1 MRTGIISL
9 FAGSTA
15 PSGYLACDGSAVS
28 RDTYSALFAVIGTT
42 YGAGDGSTTFN
53 LPDLSGRVAIG
64 ASTSHAMGTT
74 GGEESHVLTSGEL
87 AAHAHEVPQHGHADT
102 ISATTPALS
111 HTVTQPDYKYSSPSN
126 TNGKAY
132 SGSRSNAFSGTS
144 SAAASR
150 TTDVSIAAHAAADCT
165 MTGGVTDAP
174 AFDTGDAGETT
185 IVAHNNMQPFMTMLY
200 IISTGVE

>member
-87 AAHAHEVPQHGHADT
+87 AAHSHEVPQHGHADT
-102 ISATTPALS
+102 ISANTPALS
-111 HTVTQPDYKYSSPSN
+111 HTVTQPAYKYSSPSN
-126 TNGKAY
+126 TNGKEY
-132 SGSRSNAFSGTS
+132 SGSRSTAFSGTS

-150 TTDVSIAAHAAADCT
+150 TTNVSIAAHAAADCT
-165 MTGGVTDAP
+165 MSGGVTDAS
-174 AFDTGDAGETT
+174 AFDTGDAGETSV
-185 IVAHNNMQPFMTMLY
+185 VAHNNMQPFMTMLY

>member
-15 PSGYLACDGSAVS
+15 PVGYLACDGSAVS

-74 GGEESHVLTSGEL
+74 GGEESHTLTSGEL
-87 AAHAHEVPQHGHADT
+87 ATHAHEVPQHGHTDT
-102 ISATTPALS
+102 ISATTPAMS
-111 HTVTQPDYKYSSPSN
+111 HTVTQPAYKYSSPSN
-126 TNGKAY
+126 TNGKEY

-150 TTDVSIAAHAAADCT
+150 TTNVSIAAHAAADCT
-165 MTGGVTDAP
+165 MSGGVTDAP
-174 AFDTGDAGETT
+174 AFDTGEAGEASV
-185 IVAHNNMQPFMTMLY
+185 VAHNNMQPFMTMLY